1 MNQVSEFTI
10 GKLNTILEQIQKDL
24 GVYAVSSSLYGK
36 RMYMVLKFK
45 DIGNDVDNLIKI
57 RDKIVDYFGIDKNH
71 IKTNFTGS
79 KKFPSLDIEVE
90 TQELTII
97 IEDAI

>member
-24 GVYAVSSSLYGK
+24 GAYAVSSSLYGK

-57 RDKIVDYFGIDKNH
+57 RDKVVDYFGIDKNH

-79 KKFPSLDIEVE
+79 NLLLILSFQSLWS
-90 TQELTII
+90 L
-97 IEDAI
+97 